1 MGRYSSLSI
10 GGQAAVLHGSFTSTF
25 LFFWHEKMSV
35 ERIFSARGGSFKCQ
49 KRLLAN
55 ELKLEIR
62 RWKFQYRGFWNRVGG
77 VGDFAEY

>member
-1 MGRYSSLSI
+1 
-10 GGQAAVLHGSFTSTF
+10 
-25 LFFWHEKMSV
+25 MSV

-77 VGDFAEY
+77 VRDFAEHW